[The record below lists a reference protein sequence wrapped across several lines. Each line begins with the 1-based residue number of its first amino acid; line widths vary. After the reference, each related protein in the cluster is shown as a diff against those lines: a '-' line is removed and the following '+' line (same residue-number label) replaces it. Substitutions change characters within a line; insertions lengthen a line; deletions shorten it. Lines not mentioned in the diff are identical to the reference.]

1 MNLALQVRW
10 LWLSQVEASRP
21 GKEFDIQVPLTV
33 SEIFKAATSS
43 VVGDGATTFFW
54 LDSWLPD
61 GRLKNLAPH
70 LFALTPKRLSR
81 LRLVRDTLDGGWLD
95 DIHPDL
101 DAPAM
106 EELLVV
112 ADHVVGLTVT
122 ERVADE
128 FRWNWGANGTYSS
141 KYCYILACFVG
152 AWPWQERYRSGSVGS
167 FSGLCCVIGAG
178 LQTDWSDMD
187 CRRP

>member
-1 MNLALQVRW
+1 MNLALWVRW
-10 LWLSQVEASRP
+10 LWLSQVEASQP
-21 GKEFDIQVPLTV
+21 WKEFDIQVPLMV

-43 VVGDGATTFFW
+43 LVGDGATTFFW

-95 DIHPDL
+95 DIPPDL

-106 EELLVV
+106 EEL
-112 ADHVVGLTVT
+112 
-122 ERVADE
+122 
-128 FRWNWGANGTYSS
+128 WW
-141 KYCYILACFVG
+141 
-152 AWPWQERYRSGSVGS
+152 
-167 FSGLCCVIGAG
+167 
-178 LQTDWSDMD
+178 
-187 CRRP
+187 